1 MPAITLRESL
11 WKDFV
16 ALAQKK
22 QKKPEA
28 LAEMVLRDYLT
39 RVAEEDLLA
48 QSERAVRRTRFPIRE
63 TEHLIK
69 QYRRRKAKS

>member
-1 MPAITLRESL
+1 MPAITSRENL
-11 WKDFV
+11 KDFV

-28 LAEMVLRDYLT
+28 LAETVLRDYLT
-39 RVAEEDLLA
+39 RVADEDLLA
-48 QSERAVRRTRFPIRE
+48 QSERAARGTRFPIRE
-63 TEHLIK
+63 TENLIK